1 MVLGKDSI
9 MRNNCV
15 KIGMQVMTATVSGE
29 LVSCTVLEQCTLD
42 VRQWVLASP
51 SHGYAIQRHHCEFTS
66 ITEETKEIERS
77 IGKA

>member
-1 MVLGKDSI
+1 

-15 KIGMQVMTATVSGE
+15 KIGMKVMTATVSGE

-51 SHGYAIQRHHCEFTS
+51 SHGYAIQRHHREFTA
-66 ITEETKEIERS
+66 IADEKKEIERS